1 VVPLDE
7 VVVPLVVVPLVVV
20 PLVVVPLV
28 DDVYADGLDS
38 QSSMAFLAPLQS

>member
-1 VVPLDE
+1 
-7 VVVPLVVVPLVVV
+7 VV

>member
-7 VVVPLVVVPLVVV
+7 VVVVVPSDE
-20 PLVVVPLV
+20 VVVPLV

>member
-7 VVVPLVVVPLVVV
+7 VVVPLVDDVVPLVDD
-20 PLVVVPLV
+20 VVPLV